1 MQVVNKLV
9 AKKKLLAKNESLPSK
24 FYDEAL
30 EKLLKRGCGI
40 EKEALKK
47 RVNRAFAKESASLLT
62 PIPPAVASDSSK
74 KRGGRPRGTSRA
86 EQDDAAKRYKECL
99 NSITT
104 AYANEKKI
112 SELTLK
118 PMPISFL
125 QDLIRKKKSEF
136 NVAADIPHKTIF
148 SRVLRNKSDP
158 DKHKLNSMHP
168 GTSSPLAA
176 VEKTIVD
183 IIIGMAQIRQPM
195 TKTEVIKMMNDAIKG
210 TPLQEEFAKFKNKRV
225 ASGEGDDE
233 ELHGTKESSSVE
245 ELFPYLNSG
254 PLKGLRISLLHG
266 RLKSEEKERVMNSF
280 SRGETDVLLSTTVIE
295 VGVDVP
301 NATMMVIMD
310 ADRFGVSQL
319 HQLRG
324 RIGRGSEESLCLFVT
339 KSEPESPAMKRLQA
353 VASTTDGFELSRL
366 DLEERREGD
375 VLGRAQSGVRSHLRL
390 LRVLRDEELILRARE
405 IATEIIDADPNLA
418 ANSGLRAEV
427 DKLRDEER
435 AQFLE
440 KK

>member
-9 AKKKLLAKNESLPSK
+9 AQKKRLAKDESLPGK
-24 FYDEAL
+24 FYDAAMEEL
-30 EKLLKRGCGI
+30 HFFGCGLGR
-40 EKEALKK
+40 EALKK
-47 RVNRAFAKESASLLT
+47 RVNRVIAKESSIPPT
-62 PIPPAVASDSSK
+62 PIPAAITFDLSATNESNELPTSALSSSIATASAHSTSADATSAVSNSNNTSDSSK

-195 TKTEVIKMMNDAIKG
+195 TKTEVIKMMNDAISVVSIS
-210 TPLQEEFAKFKNKRV
+210 NRHRRV
-225 ASGEGDDE
+225 RRM
-233 ELHGTKESSSVE
+233 VRC
-245 ELFPYLNSG
+245 
-254 PLKGLRISLLHG
+254 LRI
-266 RLKSEEKERVMNSF
+266 
-280 SRGETDVLLSTTVIE
+280 
-295 VGVDVP
+295 
-301 NATMMVIMD
+301 
-310 ADRFGVSQL
+310 
-319 HQLRG
+319 
-324 RIGRGSEESLCLFVT
+324 
-339 KSEPESPAMKRLQA
+339 
-353 VASTTDGFELSRL
+353 
-366 DLEERREGD
+366 
-375 VLGRAQSGVRSHLRL
+375 
-390 LRVLRDEELILRARE
+390 
-405 IATEIIDADPNLA
+405 
-418 ANSGLRAEV
+418 
-427 DKLRDEER
+427 
-435 AQFLE
+435 
-440 KK
+440 

>member
-1 MQVVNKLV
+1 MNHENTTPHRDSIMFNREEIQKNIIEQVVMQVVNKLV
-9 AKKKLLAKNESLPSK
+9 AQKKRLAKDESLPGK
-24 FYDEAL
+24 FYDAAMEEL
-30 EKLLKRGCGI
+30 HFFGCGLGR
-40 EKEALKK
+40 EALKK
-47 RVNRAFAKESASLLT
+47 RVNRVIAKESSIPPT
-62 PIPPAVASDSSK
+62 PIPAAITFDLSATNESNESPTSALSSSIATASAHSTSADATSAVSNSNNTSDSSK

-195 TKTEVIKMMNDAIKG
+195 TKTEVIKMMNDAISVVSIS
-210 TPLQEEFAKFKNKRV
+210 NIKRRV
-225 ASGEGDDE
+225 RRM
-233 ELHGTKESSSVE
+233 VRC
-245 ELFPYLNSG
+245 
-254 PLKGLRISLLHG
+254 LRI
-266 RLKSEEKERVMNSF
+266 
-280 SRGETDVLLSTTVIE
+280 
-295 VGVDVP
+295 
-301 NATMMVIMD
+301 
-310 ADRFGVSQL
+310 
-319 HQLRG
+319 
-324 RIGRGSEESLCLFVT
+324 
-339 KSEPESPAMKRLQA
+339 
-353 VASTTDGFELSRL
+353 
-366 DLEERREGD
+366 
-375 VLGRAQSGVRSHLRL
+375 
-390 LRVLRDEELILRARE
+390 
-405 IATEIIDADPNLA
+405 
-418 ANSGLRAEV
+418 
-427 DKLRDEER
+427 
-435 AQFLE
+435 
-440 KK
+440 